1 MQDVAENGQHRDGNG
16 WQQQQDLAEQR
27 TKNDRKW
34 PKKQGKVHVQ
44 LSLGLNVHTPREV
57 VTF

>member
-1 MQDVAENGQHRDGNG
+1 METSQLKHQKIKNKK
-16 WQQQQDLAEQR
+16 QQDLAEQR
-27 TKNDRKW
+27 TKNNRKW

-44 LSLGLNVHTPREV
+44 LSLGQNVHTPKEV